1 MKVIRFEEGKKY
13 YMTFPCDVSLVY
25 FYDVTRRTENYV
37 FLVDADG
44 KTIKR
49 KVQVQSENRCE
60 VCRPLGKYAM
70 SPVLK
75 ATDVYNMIVHSL

>member
-1 MKVIRFEEGKKY
+1 MKGIRFEEGKKY

-37 FLVDADG
+37 FLVGADG
-44 KTIKR
+44 KTIK
-49 KVQVQSENRCE
+49 KKVQSENECE

-75 ATDVYNMIVHSL
+75 ASDVYNMIVHSL